1 MNILDELAAY
11 SKLRVEV
18 DKQKISL
25 DEIKTLAKNSA
36 LGDGKKFLSAL
47 RRPQLSFICEVKKAS
62 PSKGIIAENFPYVAI
77 AKDYEEA
84 GADCISCLTE
94 PKYFLGSDKIFK
106 EIRAEVTLPM
116 LRKDFTVDEYQI
128 YQAKVMGAD
137 AVLLICA
144 VLTAADIARYLE
156 LCAELNL
163 AAIVETHDADEIKT
177 AVEVGAEII
186 GVNNRNLKN
195 FTVDFDNAARL
206 RELIPP
212 NKIYVAESGVKTP
225 ADISTLKK
233 IGANAVLIGET
244 LMKAPDIKSALESFR
259 NA

>member
-1 MNILDELAAY
+1 M
-11 SKLRVEV
+11 
-18 DKQKISL
+18 
-25 DEIKTLAKNSA
+25 
-36 LGDGKKFLSAL
+36 
-47 RRPQLSFICEVKKAS
+47 
-62 PSKGIIAENFPYVAI
+62 
-77 AKDYEEA
+77 
-84 GADCISCLTE
+84 
-94 PKYFLGSDKIFK
+94 GSDEIFK
-106 EIRAEVTLPM
+106 EIRAEVAIPM
-116 LRKDFTVDEYQI
+116 LRKDFTLDEYQI

-144 VLTAADIARYLE
+144 ILTAADIARYLE

-212 NKIYVAESGVKTP
+212 NKIYVAESGVKTS

-233 IGANAVLIGET
+233 IGADAVLIGEA
-244 LMKAPDIKSALESFR
+244 LMRAADKKSALESFR